1 MKKFTKALALALTLA
16 LCVSVMGGCKKKA
29 DESSATATTEATESE
44 TESATESATESES
57 ETESATES
65 ETEATSSQK
74 DDGAYPFELTDIY
87 GQKAVI
93 KAEPQKVVSC
103 SPACTEIIF
112 SLGQESKLVGRT
124 NYCNYPE
131 AASSIESI
139 GDINAPDVEKIVS
152 LNPDVVVADSIFPKE
167 AYDKLTGLGVTVV
180 ILNEEK
186 AVDGVYTK
194 ISNMGKILGATEE
207 ADKVIADMQAK
218 INGVKEALKDVQNHP
233 TVYYV
238 VGFGEGGDWT
248 ATGETFIN
256 NIIELAGAENAAKS
270 ATGWAYNA
278 EDLVKQDPNI
288 IIIPAWADGTFQ
300 TTAPY
305 KNLTAVKEG
314 HVIVLESTD
323 LVGKTLE
330 VLRSLRERFFIN
342 DHRLVKAQYRSKIRT
357 VHSLISVRKSAARK
371 ITATVLDVC

>member
-1 MKKFTKALALALTLA
+1 MESNMKKFTKALALALTLA

-29 DESSATATTEATESE
+29 DESSATATTEATVSE

-65 ETEATSSQK
+65 ATESETEATSSQK
-74 DDGAYPFELTDIY
+74 EDGAYPFELTDIY

-305 KNLTAVKEG
+305 KDLTAVKEG

-323 LVGKTLE
+323 MLDRQCARNADAVEMLAKLIFPECFEEEGQ
-330 VLRSLRERFFIN
+330 
-342 DHRLVKAQYRSKIRT
+342 KA
-357 VHSLISVRKSAARK
+357 A
-371 ITATVLDVC
+371 

>member
-1 MKKFTKALALALTLA
+1 MFLVLFGDGKRTEMEQTMKKLMKAMSLALVVTM
-16 LCVSVMGGCKKKA
+16 LCASVACKKSDKKETTK
-29 DESSATATTEATESE
+29 DTEAETTVSETTAESE
-44 TESATESATESES
+44 TETTAEPT
-57 ETESATES
+57 
-65 ETEATSSQK
+65 TEASSEETFAE
-74 DDGAYPFELTDIY
+74 GYPVELTDIY

-93 KAEPQKVVSC
+93 KAEPQRVVSC

-131 AASSIESI
+131 AAASIESI

-186 AVDGVYTK
+186 VVDGVYTK
-194 ISNMGKILGATEE
+194 IENMGKILGATEE
-207 ADKVIADMQAK
+207 AAQVNAEMKAK
-218 INGVKEALKDVQNHP
+218 IDNVQDALKDLKNHP
-233 TVYYV
+233 SVYYV

-248 ATGETFIN
+248 ATGDTFIN

-270 ATGWAYNA
+270 GSGWAYNV
-278 EDLVKQDPNI
+278 EDLVSQDPNI
-288 IIIPAWADGTFQ
+288 IIIPSWADGTFQ

-305 KNLTAVKEG
+305 SDLTAVKEG
-314 HVIVLESTD
+314 HVIVLENTD
-323 LVGKTLE
+323 MLDRQCARNADAVEMLAKLIFPE
-330 VLRSLRERFFIN
+330 CFEEE
-342 DHRLVKAQYRSKIRT
+342 KA
-357 VHSLISVRKSAARK
+357 A
-371 ITATVLDVC
+371 